1 MSARRRLI
9 LVGAVLSLLAAC
21 SSAPRK
27 PAPSASAPAAPTAGK
42 GGGYYQND
50 GPPADGGA
58 DLAAV
63 PDAEPRAEPP
73 HRYANRPYAALGRT
87 YTPVTG
93 DQPLKQRGYASW
105 YGRQFHGNRTASGEI
120 YDMRAMTAAHPTME
134 LPSYARVTNL
144 ANGRSVIVRVNDRGP
159 FLQDR
164 IIDLSYAAAVKL
176 GYAGR
181 GTAEVEVERIP
192 MAQIAA
198 GTWRQ
203 AEPTLAAAAP
213 LLPAPADPA
222 APGGTQLASIDP
234 LPAVPLAPAA
244 LPAMN
249 AAAPPGAR
257 WSVQLGTFA
266 QLANAQ
272 ALAAHA
278 GVVLAVVAADLP
290 EPARTPRVER
300 DGERYRVLVGT
311 LPDRAAARDW
321 AQRVA
326 QILAREAI
334 AVAQ

>member
-1 MSARRRLI
+1 MSAR
-9 LVGAVLSLLAAC
+9 LVLAGAVLVLLGAC

-27 PAPSASAPAAPTAGK
+27 PAPAASAPAAPAGK

-50 GPPADGGA
+50 GPPSEVSA
-58 DLAAV
+58 DLAAL
-63 PDAEPRAEPP
+63 PDAEPRVEPP

-93 DQPLKQRGYASW
+93 DQPLKQRGHASW

-120 YDMRAMTAAHPTME
+120 YDMLGMTAAHPTME

-176 GYAGR
+176 GYASR
-181 GTAEVEVERIP
+181 GTAEVEVERIT

-198 GTWRQ
+198 GTWRRG
-203 AEPTLAAAAP
+203 EPTLAAAAP
-213 LLPAPADPA
+213 LVPSPAEPA
-222 APGGTQLASIDP
+222 APGRTQLASIDP
-234 LPAVPLAPAA
+234 RPPVPSTPAA
-244 LPAMN
+244 LPPMN
-249 AAAPPGAR
+249 SAAPSGAR

-278 GVVLAVVAADLP
+278 EVVLAVVAADLP
-290 EPARTPRVER
+290 EAARTPRVER
-300 DGERYRVLVGT
+300 EGERYRVLVGT

>member
-1 MSARRRLI
+1 MPLRLI
-9 LVGAVLSLLAAC
+9 LAAALLALLAAC
-21 SSAPRK
+21 GSAPRK
-27 PAPSASAPAAPTAGK
+27 PVATASAPAAPAAGK

-50 GPPADGGA
+50 GPPAEVA
-58 DLAAV
+58 VDLAAL

-73 HRYANRPYAALGRT
+73 HRYANRPYTALGRS

-93 DQPLKQRGYASW
+93 DQPLKQRGHASW

-120 YDMRAMTAAHPTME
+120 YDMLGMSAAHPTME

-159 FLQDR
+159 FLADR

-181 GTAEVEVERIP
+181 GTAEVEVERIT

-198 GTWRQ
+198 GTWRRG
-203 AEPTLAAAAP
+203 EPTLAAAAP
-213 LLPAPADPA
+213 LLPAPAEPA
-222 APGGTQLASIDP
+222 VARGAQLASVDP
-234 LPAVPLAPAA
+234 LPPVPQAAALAPVSPSASS
-244 LPAMN
+244 
-249 AAAPPGAR
+249 GGH

-278 GVVLAVVAADLP
+278 GVVLAVVAEDLP
-290 EPARTPRVER
+290 EAARTPRVER
-300 DGERYRVLVGT
+300 EGERYRVLVGS

-321 AQRVA
+321 AQRVT
-326 QILAREAI
+326 QILSREAI
-334 AVAQ
+334 AVGQ

>member
-1 MSARRRLI
+1 MSARRSLI
-9 LVGAVLSLLAAC
+9 LVGAVLTLLAAC

-27 PAPSASAPAAPTAGK
+27 PAPAAAAPAAPAGK

-50 GPPADGGA
+50 GPPSEVGV
-58 DLAAV
+58 DLAAL

-73 HRYANRPYAALGRT
+73 HRYANRPYTALGRT

-93 DQPLKQRGYASW
+93 DQPLKQRGHASW

-120 YDMRAMTAAHPTME
+120 YDMLAMTAAHPTME

-181 GTAEVEVERIP
+181 GTAEVEVERIT

-198 GTWRQ
+198 GTWRRN
-203 AEPTLAAAAP
+203 EPTLAAAAP
-213 LLPAPADPA
+213 LVPAPAEPA
-222 APGGTQLASIDP
+222 APGGLQLASIDP
-234 LPAVPLAPAA
+234 LPPVPLAPAA

-249 AAAPPGAR
+249 SAAPSGAR
-257 WSVQLGTFA
+257 WSVQLGTFT

-290 EPARTPRVER
+290 EAARTPRVER

-321 AQRVA
+321 AQRVS
-326 QILAREAI
+326 QILAREAM